1 MYAPPSLSLPR
12 RSLVNRYFSMNLVLL
27 VSMIMLQ
34 GGVAVE
40 VVEGGVVEVVE
51 DRYIVIQLL
60 VAVHFGQC
68 LSKFCVF
75 FHREVSVA
83 TVADGE
89 VGVVVGVDEVV
100 EEAVGVVVM
109 ATLMD
114 HSEYSRNYSRND
126 ADV

>member
-1 MYAPPSLSLPR
+1 MFIKILC
-12 RSLVNRYFSMNLVLL
+12 F
-27 VSMIMLQ
+27 I
-34 GGVAVE
+34 
-40 VVEGGVVEVVE
+40 
-51 DRYIVIQLL
+51 
-60 VAVHFGQC
+60 
-68 LSKFCVF
+68 

-114 HSEYSRNYSRND
+114 HSEYSRNCSKND

>member
-1 MYAPPSLSLPR
+1 M
-12 RSLVNRYFSMNLVLL
+12 
-27 VSMIMLQ
+27 
-34 GGVAVE
+34 
-40 VVEGGVVEVVE
+40 
-51 DRYIVIQLL
+51 
-60 VAVHFGQC
+60 
-68 LSKFCVF
+68 
-75 FHREVSVA
+75 A

-114 HSEYSRNYSRND
+114 HSEYSRNCSKND